1 MGNPLVA
8 DVVDS
13 TSSTSGLSL
22 VESVN
27 STNQAIGNGDWL
39 EAGLGT
45 ADLVMTALDPFAA
58 IISNGVG
65 WLIEH
70 VGPLSDALDS
80 LAGNPDE
87 IRSHADTWTN
97 VADEVNSVST
107 ELGNLIQSD
116 VTTWTGAAA
125 DAYRDRATDTA
136 NLILAAGT
144 AAGGAADGIQKA
156 GEVVSAV
163 RDAVR
168 DIIADVV
175 GSMVSWALQVLF
187 TLGIG
192 LIWVVPKVVAKVA
205 QTAAKIAQLITKL
218 TTSMSKLT
226 PLLKKLGDDFGTATN
241 GLKNIK
247 TSNNHNARSLD
258 APPVTPNGTRGN
270 GSGDTAPP
278 ITPNGT
284 DGPNGTSG
292 GPDGTR
298 GGPGISPNSTT
309 PDASRGGPTITPD
322 GTRGGPDGTRGLP
335 GGDGSRSPRGGPAI
349 SPSALQQSNPM
360 ASPHQYTPGLGGP
373 STVAGPSAGPSVP
386 TIQGVHFGSDKRPH
400 RRTFAADSVNY
411 HTLTDPSGRTLGVGF
426 PSKSQDVYLQQ
437 GWANSNPYWQQAY
450 HERTST
456 GYVGRPA
463 PWANDPSYSGPFAAL
478 AHSNGKQYT
487 VEAPTGRDGRMESVA
502 VSPESY
508 HKILTSNQVYQANM
522 TGNENPLIAASCS
535 TGEKGGAQRFADALH
550 GTGDQRPVY
559 APTGV
564 VTTGVLN
571 NNGAHG
577 VLAVDPVNTTTP
589 GGFKRF

>member
-1 MGNPLVA
+1 M
-8 DVVDS
+8 
-13 TSSTSGLSL
+13 
-22 VESVN
+22 N

-45 ADLVMTALDPFAA
+45 ADLVMSALDPFAT

-144 AAGGAADGIQKA
+144 AAGGAADGIHKA
-156 GEVVSAV
+156 GEVVTAV

-192 LIWVVPKVVAKVA
+192 LIWVIPKVVAKVA
-205 QTAAKIAQLITKL
+205 QTAATIAQLITKL

-226 PLLKKLGDDFGTATN
+226 PLLKKLGDDFSTATN

-258 APPVTPNGTRGN
+258 APPVTPNGTRGS
-270 GSGDTAPP
+270 GSGDTGPP

-284 DGPNGTSG
+284 DGPTN
-292 GPDGTR
+292 R
-298 GGPGISPNSTT
+298 GGGGGAPGVSPSNTT
-309 PDASRGGPTITPD
+309 PDTSRGAPD
-322 GTRGGPDGTRGLP
+322 INTSGSVNQPRSAP
-335 GGDGSRSPRGGPAI
+335 GST
-349 SPSALQQSNPM
+349 M
-360 ASPHQYTPGLGGP
+360 PGLGGNP
-373 STVAGPSAGPSVP
+373 TTPAAPTPTPGPWGANPP
-386 TIQGVHFGSDKRPH
+386 TITGKPSLSFGLFSKNFSADKVTEHTIKDRYGRP
-400 RRTFAADSVNY
+400 
-411 HTLTDPSGRTLGVGF
+411 LGVGF
-426 PSKSQDVYLQQ
+426 PSQKQDVKSDTIWGAKPNQDWKFKYEQRPHD
-437 GWANSNPYWQQAY
+437 SKNPNA
-450 HERTST
+450 TK
-456 GYVGRPA
+456 PA
-463 PWANDPSYSGPFAAL
+463 PWAINSPLGSTPFPAL
-478 AHSNGKQYT
+478 AHGSKDKFI
-487 VEAPTGRDGRMESVA
+487 VEAAIGPGGAKMDVELSGAE
-502 VSPESY
+502 Y
-508 HKILTSNQVYQANM
+508 HKLLSNHQTYKNAMN
-522 TGNENPLIAASCS
+522 GNENPLLLVSCD
-535 TGEKGGAQRFADALH
+535 TGSGKAGKDFADALGKSNDSKH
-550 GTGDQRPVY
+550 DVY
-559 APTGV
+559 APT
-564 VTTGVLN
+564 TTAWANATASG
-571 NNGAHG
+571 
-577 VLAVDPVNTTTP
+577 P
-589 GGFKRF
+589 GGATDRPHATSSLEVDAESSSAPGRFNRYPHQ